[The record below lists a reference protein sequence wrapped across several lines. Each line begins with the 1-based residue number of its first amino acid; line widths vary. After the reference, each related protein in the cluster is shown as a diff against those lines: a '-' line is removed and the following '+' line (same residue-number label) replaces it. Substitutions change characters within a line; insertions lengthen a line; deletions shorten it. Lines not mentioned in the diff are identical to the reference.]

1 MGINDGTGSS
11 SNTTNMTRNDVLFY
25 QSHMD
30 RSKSKMKQQ
39 PFNPCETGC
48 SDDSTNRSEKMYTN
62 LLVSPTHKSGSISS
76 SERIR
81 NLKNNAKCSSCI

>member
-1 MGINDGTGSS
+1 MGINDDIE
-11 SNTTNMTRNDVLFY
+11 SNSNVTRNDISFY

-48 SDDSTNRSEKMYTN
+48 SDDSMNTSDKMYTN
-62 LLVSPTHKSGSISS
+62 LLVSPTHKQGSISS
-76 SERIR
+76 SEHIR
-81 NLKNNAKCSSCI
+81 NLKNDAKCTSCI